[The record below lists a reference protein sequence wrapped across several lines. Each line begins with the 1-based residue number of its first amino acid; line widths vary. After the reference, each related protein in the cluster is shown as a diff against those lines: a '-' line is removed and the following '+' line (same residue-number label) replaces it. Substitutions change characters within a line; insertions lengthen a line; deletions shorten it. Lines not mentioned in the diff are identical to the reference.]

1 MYHEYPYTTYYQDI
15 DSFCKCLKAAN
26 LRLEVHGEYL
36 RLVNAKNEVLSTVK
50 VSWAETAVLDT
61 EGNPIQTY
69 LISAGTNG
77 NRLVFTRGNNEV
89 ISFEVPFSQTAAK
102 DVQNKD
108 LIDYVYN
115 VSISGNKVKVTNG
128 DGSAY
133 ELTVPFA
140 VAAQET
146 VDGVDLTT
154 LAASIENDGREIVLR
169 DSKHREISRITPNFA
184 VVAQKDVDNDDIKS
198 TYGNSLTQSSTSL
211 RLVAK
216 DGTVLSEQ
224 TINYAITALKDIDG
238 NEFLSDYAEKIV
250 VDGNKI
256 GVEAHD
262 GTRLATI
269 TVPFA
274 TLSTDASNAIEHVQV
289 VGDNIQFTTYAGQTY
304 TLMPSKAVK
313 ADKDGNNNTIVNTY
327 FADVD
332 NDADAGTITFYDATG
347 QVLAE
352 LHQGTITRAIYDNYD
367 NPLAGY
373 IKAITANVQSD
384 YLLVTHGDGTAD
396 SVKVNYSNH
405 AYMDTNNNVIKN
417 TYVKR
422 LAIVED
428 LDDHTFKLIGY
439 NGDNP
444 EAQLFAL
451 TLPELTA
458 EAGSGLVI
466 VNHSIALTQEVKDR
480 IYDFDVEDP
489 TETLEISTHILTT

>member
-1 MYHEYPYTTYYQDI
+1 MYHEYPYTTYYDDI
-15 DSFCKCLKAAN
+15 DSFCKCLKAVN
-26 LRLEVHGEYL
+26 LRLEIHGDYL
-36 RLVNAKNEVLSTVK
+36 RLVNSKNEVLSSVQ
-50 VSWAETAVLDT
+50 VSWAEKALLDT

-89 ISFEVPFSQTAAK
+89 ISFEVPFAQTAAK

-108 LIDYVYN
+108 LLDYVYN
-115 VSISGNKVKVTNG
+115 ISVAGNKVKITNG
-128 DGSAY
+128 DGDTY
-133 ELTVPFA
+133 EITVPFA
-140 VAAQET
+140 IAAQET
-146 VDGVDLTT
+146 VDGVDLAT

-169 DSKHREISRITPNFA
+169 DSKDREISRITPNFA
-184 VVAQKDVDNDDIKS
+184 VVAQKDVDNDDFKHA
-198 TYGNSLTQSSTSL
+198 YGASLTQSATSL
-211 RLVAK
+211 RLVSK

-224 TINYAITALKDIDG
+224 TINYAVTSLKDTDG
-238 NEFLSDYAEKIV
+238 NSFLSDYAEKVV
-250 VDGNKI
+250 VDGSQI
-256 GVEAHD
+256 SLIAHD
-262 GTRLATI
+262 GTTLATI

-304 TLMPSKAVK
+304 NLVPSKAIK

-352 LHQGTITRAIYDNYD
+352 IHQGTITRAIYDNYD

-373 IKAITANVQSD
+373 IKSIVANVQSD
-384 YLLVTHGDGTAD
+384 YLVVTHGDGTAD
-396 SVKVNYSNH
+396 SIKVNYSNH
-405 AYMDTNNNVIKN
+405 ALMDTNNNVIKN
-417 TYVKR
+417 TYIKR

-428 LDDHTFKLIGY
+428 LDDHQFKLIAY

-458 EAGSGLVI
+458 DVGSGLVI
-466 VNHSIALTQEVKDR
+466 NNHKVALTQEVKDR
-480 IYDFDVEDP
+480 IYDFDVDEP
-489 TETLEISTHILTT
+489 EEELTISVHTLTT